1 MRLSFQHGEDLM
13 TLDVEPDGDAWR
25 VRLPDGTE
33 QRLRACRLP
42 GDILQVETIEAE
54 GASPVHAFRVPFAQ
68 TENGLELSLAG
79 VTYAFT
85 PASARPSGQRRSA
98 SGNLTAP
105 MVGTVVDVLV
115 REGEMV
121 EAYQPLVIVEAMKVM
136 ATVEAPFAGTVRA
149 VHVEKGQ
156 RVAHGAS
163 VVEIAPV
170 SEESE
175 NVALTP

>member
-1 MRLSFQHGEDLM
+1 MRLSFQHGEDLIAF
-13 TLDVEPDGDAWR
+13 DVEPDGDTWR
-25 VRLPDGTE
+25 VLLPDGTQ
-33 QRLRACRLP
+33 QRIRACRLP
-42 GDILQVETIEAE
+42 GDILQIEEIESE

-68 TENGLELSLAG
+68 TENGLEISLAG
-79 VTYAFT
+79 MTYAFA
-85 PASARPSGQRRSA
+85 PASARPSGRRKAA
-98 SGNLTAP
+98 SGHLTAP

-115 REGEMV
+115 REGETV

-136 ATVEAPFAGTVRA
+136 ATVEAPFAGTVQA

-170 SEESE
+170 ESQE
-175 NVALTP
+175 DIKP